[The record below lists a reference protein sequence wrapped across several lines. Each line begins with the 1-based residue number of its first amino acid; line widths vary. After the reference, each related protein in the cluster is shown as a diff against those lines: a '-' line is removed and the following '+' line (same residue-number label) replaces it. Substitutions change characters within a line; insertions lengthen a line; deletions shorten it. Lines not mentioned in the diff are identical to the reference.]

1 MHPNFII
8 GLTSELKVASWYSEN
23 GYSIYW
29 PLSTQ
34 SRCDFLAERDGNFT
48 KVQVKKA
55 TWSQTGPNKYLQCRL
70 MSRNKH
76 SRWYVEGDFDEIV
89 FIDDANRMWR
99 TTFDVVKDLVSVAL
113 DGTKEGYKTRSVLYD
128 PNEWRIN

>member
-1 MHPNFII
+1 M
-8 GLTSELKVASWYSEN
+8 LTAL
-23 GYSIYW
+23 
-29 PLSTQ
+29 
-34 SRCDFLAERDGNFT
+34 
-48 KVQVKKA
+48 
-55 TWSQTGPNKYLQCRL
+55 
-70 MSRNKH
+70 
-76 SRWYVEGDFDEIV
+76 WYVEGDFDEIV